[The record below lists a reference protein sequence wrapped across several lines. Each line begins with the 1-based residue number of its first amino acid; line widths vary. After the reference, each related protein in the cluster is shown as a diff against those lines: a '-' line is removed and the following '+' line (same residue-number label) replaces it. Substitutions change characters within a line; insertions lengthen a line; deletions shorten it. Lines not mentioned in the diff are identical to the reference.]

1 MKVDKSGAVAGQWIL
16 LAIGLV
22 LLLVTLLLAYK
33 YRKAKKYKKSA
44 SLMELK
50 WTGLDVAEEKPEL
63 L

>member
-1 MKVDKSGAVAGQWIL
+1 MKVDKSGAIAGQWIL
-16 LAIGLV
+16 LAISLV
-22 LLLVTLLLAYK
+22 LLLVTILLVFK

-50 WTGLDVAEEKPEL
+50 WTGLDVAEVRPKL

>member
-22 LLLVTLLLAYK
+22 LLLATIFLAYK
-33 YRKAKKYKKSA
+33 NRKAKKYKKSA

-50 WTGLDVAEEKPEL
+50 WTGLDVAEIRPKL